1 MTVTGAPAPRIALLM
16 RDAGRQESERVSRQK
31 VTQDLVP
38 ARPSSLKF
46 AELGSFLAARRA
58 EVTPEQVGLPGG
70 GSRRLTGLRREE
82 VAMLAGIGA
91 SWYAWI
97 EQGRAKNVSLEI
109 LKAIAHVLRL
119 NEVEC
124 LHVMRLAGHA
134 VPRRPRNPVDDDR
147 RLAMRVVDSFLPKPA
162 YFVDRYFDVVAANS
176 IATRLLGLEGAN
188 HNYLESLFLDPGARD
203 RFADWER
210 AADEAVARFRTQSG
224 EFLGDPRLAALTQY
238 LRECSPVFADLW
250 KRHRFGDGAHVTQVL
265 CDPDLGQVCLSQICL
280 DFAARPGLQLILLDP
295 QPGAVVDRVARWAD
309 EAPLSVGPVRVP
321 A

>member
-1 MTVTGAPAPRIALLM
+1 MTVTGSPAARVALLM
-16 RDAGRQESERVSRQK
+16 RDMGRREAEGGSRQK
-31 VTQDLVP
+31 ATQNLVP

-109 LKAIAHVLRL
+109 LEAIAHVLRL

-124 LHVMRLAGHA
+124 LHMMRLAGYA

-162 YFVDRYFDVVAANS
+162 YFVDRYWDVLAANS
-176 IATRLLGLEGAN
+176 TAMRLLGFEGAN
-188 HNYLESLFLDPGARD
+188 HNYLETLFLDPRSRD
-203 RFADWER
+203 RFADWDR
-210 AADEAVARFRTQSG
+210 VADEAVARFRTQSG
-224 EFLGDPRLAALTQY
+224 EFLGDPRLAALTQH
-238 LRECSPVFADLW
+238 LRECSPVFAELW
-250 KRHRFGDGAHVTQVL
+250 ERHRFGDGTHVTQEL
-265 CDPDLGQVCLSQICL
+265 RHPDLGQVCLSQLCL

-295 QPGAVVDRVARWAD
+295 QSGAVADRIARWARGV
-309 EAPLSVGPVRVP
+309 PLSSAPVPVP

>member
-1 MTVTGAPAPRIALLM
+1 MTATGSSATRVALLM
-16 RDAGRQESERVSRQK
+16 RDAGRLEAGRDSRRRG
-31 VTQDLVP
+31 VQDVAP
-38 ARPSSLKF
+38 PRPSTLKF

-109 LKAIAHVLRL
+109 LEAIAHVLRL

-124 LHVMRLAGHA
+124 LHMMRLAGYA

-147 RLAMRVVDSFLPKPA
+147 RLAMRVVDSFLSKPA
-162 YFVDRYFDVVAANS
+162 YFMDRYWDVLAANS
-176 IATRLLGLEGAN
+176 LATRLLGFEGAN
-188 HNYLESLFLDPGARD
+188 HNYLESLFLDPRAPD

-210 AADEAVARFRTQSG
+210 VADEAVARFRTQSG
-224 EFLGDPRLAALTQY
+224 EYLGDPRLAALTQH
-238 LRECSPVFADLW
+238 LREGSAVFADLW
-250 KRHRFGDGAHVTQVL
+250 ERHRFGDGTQVTQVL
-265 CDPDLGQVCLSQICL
+265 THPGLGQVSLSHICL

-295 QPGAVVDRVARWAD
+295 QSGAVADRLARWAQD
-309 EAPLSVGPVRVP
+309 APLPEAGVRVP

>member
-1 MTVTGAPAPRIALLM
+1 MTVTGSPAARVALLM
-16 RDAGRQESERVSRQK
+16 RDNGRTGGERASRRKGASEVA
-31 VTQDLVP
+31 P
-38 ARPSSLKF
+38 PRPSTLKF

-97 EQGRAKNVSLEI
+97 EQGRAKNVSPEI
-109 LKAIAHVLRL
+109 LEAIAHVLRL

-124 LHVMRLAGHA
+124 LHVMRLAGYA

-162 YFVDRYFDVVAANS
+162 YFMDRYWDVLAANRT
-176 IATRLLGLEGAN
+176 ATRLLGLEGAN
-188 HNYLESLFLDPGARD
+188 HNYLETLFLDPRARD
-203 RFADWER
+203 RFADWEQV
-210 AADEAVARFRTQSG
+210 ADEAVARFRTQSG
-224 EFLGDPRLAALTQY
+224 EFLGDPRLTALAQH
-238 LRECSPVFADLW
+238 LREGSPVFADLW
-250 KRHRFGDGAHVTQVL
+250 ERHRFSDGTQVMQEL
-265 CDPDLGQVCLSQICL
+265 THPGLGQVRLSQICL
-280 DFAARPGLQLILLDP
+280 DFAARPGLQLVLLDP
-295 QPGAVVDRVARWAD
+295 QSAAVVDRLARWAHD
-309 EAPLSVGPVRVP
+309 IPSAEVAARVP

>member
-1 MTVTGAPAPRIALLM
+1 MTQGL
-16 RDAGRQESERVSRQK
+16 VS
-31 VTQDLVP
+31 

-109 LKAIAHVLRL
+109 LEAIAHVLRL

-124 LHVMRLAGHA
+124 LHMMRLAGYA
-134 VPRRPRNPVDDDR
+134 VPRRPQNPADGDR
-147 RLAMRVVDSFLPKPA
+147 RLAARVVDSFLPKPA
-162 YFVDRYFDVVAANS
+162 YFMDRYWDVLAANS
-176 IATRLLGLEGAN
+176 TAMRLLGLDGTN
-188 HNYLESLFLDPGARD
+188 HNYLETLFLDPRARD

-210 AADEAVARFRTQSG
+210 VADEAVARFRTRSG
-224 EFLGDPRLAALTQY
+224 DFLGDPRLAALTQD
-238 LRECSPVFADLW
+238 LCESSPAFAELW
-250 KRHRFGDGAHVTQVL
+250 ERHRFGDGAHVKQDVSH
-265 CDPDLGQVCLSQICL
+265 PDLGQVCLSQICL

-295 QPGAVVDRVARWAD
+295 QSGAVADRVARWAR
-309 EAPLSVGPVRVP
+309 EVPLSGTPVRVS